1 MSASHDLVTIGAYTK
16 DTIVSR
22 AGTRHV
28 HGGGYSYAAHA
39 AKLSGLEIAAI
50 TRLAPED
57 IHSTAALRAAHI
69 PVHVFESAHST
80 VMRLEYPT
88 DDVDER
94 ILTVASVAEP
104 FGPEHIAH
112 IEARAF
118 LVSASIRGEVPLDVM
133 RALRERKALIGAD
146 VQGFVRV
153 VGPGGTLHY
162 TTWPEQQD
170 ILPLIDVLK
179 TDAVEAEFLTGHGDI
194 HRAASTLA
202 AQGPR
207 EIVLTHRD
215 GVLVLADGRYHE
227 AGFFPEPLRGRSGR
241 GDTCVG
247 SYLSRRLLASP
258 ADATIWAAAL
268 TSVKMEAEGPILRPV
283 EDVHA
288 MIARRYT
295 PRRAEAS

>member
-1 MSASHDLVTIGAYTK
+1 MTASHDLVTIGAYTK

-39 AKLSGLEIAAI
+39 ARLSGLAVAAI

-57 IHSTAALRAAHI
+57 LSSTAALRAAQI
-69 PVHVFESAHST
+69 PVHVFESAQST

-94 ILTVASVAEP
+94 ILTVTSVAEP
-104 FGPEHIAH
+104 FGIEHLGH
-112 IEARAF
+112 LEARAF
-118 LVSASIRGEVPLDVM
+118 LVSASIRGEVPLEVM
-133 RALRERKALIGAD
+133 RALRERKALIAAD

-153 VGPGGTLHY
+153 VGPGGTLQY
-162 TTWPEQQD
+162 APWPEQRD
-170 ILPLIDVLK
+170 ILPLLDVLK
-179 TDAVEAEFLTGHGDI
+179 TDAVEAEFLTGQADI
-194 HRAASTLA
+194 HKAASMLA
-202 AQGPR
+202 ARGPR

-241 GDTCVG
+241 GDTCIG
-247 SYLSRRLLASP
+247 SYLSRRLLAAP

-268 TSVKMEAEGPILRPV
+268 TSVKMEAEGPILRPP

-288 MIARRYT
+288 MIARKYQ
-295 PRRAEAS
+295 PRHATAS